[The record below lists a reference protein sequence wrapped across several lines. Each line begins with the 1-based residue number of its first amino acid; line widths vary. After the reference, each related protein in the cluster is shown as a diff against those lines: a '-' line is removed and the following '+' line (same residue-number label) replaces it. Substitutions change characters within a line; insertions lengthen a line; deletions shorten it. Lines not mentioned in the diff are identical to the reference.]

1 MLRDNLIRENNISNF
16 ELFLDR
22 SEGDNK
28 KSTETYVT
36 KIFLLL
42 M

>member
-1 MLRDNLIRENNISNF
+1 METIMLENSISNF

-28 KSTETYVT
+28 KSTETYIT

>member
-1 MLRDNLIRENNISNF
+1 METIILENSISNF

-28 KSTETYVT
+28 KSTETYIT

>member
-1 MLRDNLIRENNISNF
+1 MKTIIPDNSISNF

-22 SEGDNK
+22 SDNK
-28 KSTETYVT
+28 KSTETYIT